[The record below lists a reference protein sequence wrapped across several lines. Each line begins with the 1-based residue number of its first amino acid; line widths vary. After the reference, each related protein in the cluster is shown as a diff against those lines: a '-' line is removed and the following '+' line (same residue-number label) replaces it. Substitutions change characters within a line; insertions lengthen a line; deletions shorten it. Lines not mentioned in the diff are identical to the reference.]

1 MQIEKNDEQMNS
13 ELLVKIMLDSCGYV
27 QRGVPLRNVYK
38 IFPRYSQ
45 RLLAFGFLPCF
56 FLNFLCRQFDVFYF
70 QPKTIPF
77 CKMIIMTFSKQHTSC
92 IWTAQFFF
100 SSIAHQ
106 KFKITSSKWQKIES
120 DRALTRSFLWRRKFL
135 HIAMSQNEVSFFA
148 LQSDILGAKKD
159 TSPWDISK
167 LNSGQKSADI
177 HSIYNIY
184 PWDIQLM
191 ISREQVE
198 TPFPIV

>member
-1 MQIEKNDEQMNS
+1 MQAQEKRTNIDPERFYNHVNRLFWSFLVQIEKNDEQMNS

-45 RLLAFGFLPCF
+45 RLFAFGFLPCF

-92 IWTAQFFF
+92 IWTAQYFFF
-100 SSIAHQ
+100 YC
-106 KFKITSSKWQKIES
+106 SSKVQNNFIKM
-120 DRALTRSFLWRRKFL
+120 TKNRK
-135 HIAMSQNEVSFFA
+135 
-148 LQSDILGAKKD
+148 
-159 TSPWDISK
+159 W
-167 LNSGQKSADI
+167 
-177 HSIYNIY
+177 
-184 PWDIQLM
+184 
-191 ISREQVE
+191 
-198 TPFPIV
+198 

>member
-1 MQIEKNDEQMNS
+1 MFFS
-13 ELLVKIMLDSCGYV
+13 ELLMQAVWC
-27 QRGVPLRNVYK
+27 
-38 IFPRYSQ
+38 
-45 RLLAFGFLPCF
+45 FLF
-56 FLNFLCRQFDVFYF
+56 STKNHTFLQNDNYDVF
-70 QPKTIPF
+70 KTAYQLHMNCTI
-77 CKMIIMTFSKQHTSC
+77 
-92 IWTAQFFF
+92 FF

>member
-1 MQIEKNDEQMNS
+1 
-13 ELLVKIMLDSCGYV
+13 
-27 QRGVPLRNVYK
+27 
-38 IFPRYSQ
+38 
-45 RLLAFGFLPCF
+45 
-56 FLNFLCRQFDVFYF
+56 
-70 QPKTIPF
+70 
-77 CKMIIMTFSKQHTSC
+77 
-92 IWTAQFFF
+92 
-100 SSIAHQ
+100 
-106 KFKITSSKWQKIES
+106 
-120 DRALTRSFLWRRKFL
+120 
-135 HIAMSQNEVSFFA
+135 MSQNEVSFFA

-167 LNSGQKSADI
+167 LNSGQKSAEI